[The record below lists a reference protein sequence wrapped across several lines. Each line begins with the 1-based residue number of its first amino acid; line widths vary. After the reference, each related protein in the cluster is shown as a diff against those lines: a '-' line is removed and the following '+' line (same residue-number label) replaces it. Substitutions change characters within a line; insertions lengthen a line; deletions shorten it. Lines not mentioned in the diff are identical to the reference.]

1 MNINDVMAIAIQNPE
16 LLIELKH
23 RRNELA
29 EKLNKNGNVLSED
42 EKEYTQ
48 KAIAAL
54 DQFIWAMNTSDD
66 PAVVRE
72 LGKMFKDA
80 KKMADSGKY
89 SNDEIADYCIAHS
102 QAEIMP
108 LFITEFPKIYSDAE
122 YDKMVNAMQLLL
134 DKAYADI
141 DYQRLTAKEMVAA
154 VLTALR

>member
-29 EKLNKNGNVLSED
+29 EKLNKNGNVLSES
-42 EKEYTQ
+42 EKEHAQ

-54 DQFIWAMNTSDD
+54 DQFIWAVDTSDD
-66 PAVVRE
+66 PALIKV
-72 LGKMFKDA
+72 LGQMFKEA

-89 SNDEIADYCIAHS
+89 TNDEIADFCISHS

-108 LFITEFPKIYSDAE
+108 LFITEFPKIYPDAE
-122 YDKMVNAMQLLL
+122 YDKIVYHMQLLL

-141 DYQRLTAKEMVAA
+141 DYHKLTAKEMVVA
-154 VLTALR
+154 VLRALQ

>member
-1 MNINDVMAIAIQNPE
+1 MNINDMMAAAIQNPE
-16 LLIELKH
+16 LIIELKH
-23 RRNELA
+23 KRNELT
-29 EKLNKNGNVLSED
+29 EKLNKNGNVLSES
-42 EKEYTQ
+42 EKEHTR

-54 DQFIWAMNTSDD
+54 DQFIWAVDTSDD
-66 PAVVRE
+66 PAAIKV
-72 LGKMFKDA
+72 LGQMFKEA

-89 SNDEIADYCIAHS
+89 TNDEIADFCIAHS

-108 LFITEFPKIYSDAE
+108 LFITEFPTLYPDAE

-141 DYQRLTAKEMVAA
+141 DYQRLSAKEMVAA

>member
-1 MNINDVMAIAIQNPE
+1 MNINDVMVAAIQNPE

-29 EKLNKNGNVLSED
+29 EKLNKNGNVLSES

-108 LFITEFPKIYSDAE
+108 LFITEFPKIYPDAE

>member
-1 MNINDVMAIAIQNPE
+1 MNINDVMVAAIQNPE

-42 EKEYTQ
+42 EKKYTQ